1 MFDTESKVDRYL
13 LGFVAAAATTLMHSG
28 AEFQVDKLLGF
39 VAFSK
44 MRIIELEGTS
54 AAGFS
59 ETNINIRL
67 LKGKQG
73 VTYFTPGKN
82 NILRKSNARDNELCH
97 EDGCVKSSS
106 QLRGDHC
113 KCLSNFFPS

>member
-44 MRIIELEGTS
+44 MRIIELEGTLRQD
-54 AAGFS
+54 F
-59 ETNINIRL
+59 
-67 LKGKQG
+67 LK
-73 VTYFTPGKN
+73 
-82 NILRKSNARDNELCH
+82 
-97 EDGCVKSSS
+97 
-106 QLRGDHC
+106 
-113 KCLSNFFPS
+113 